1 MNKMNVLAS
10 LGSVFISVIAPLS
23 LHAEYTT
30 GEKVNEA
37 AQDTGKNMKQAG
49 RAIKDAVCMKGDAAC
64 AAQKA
69 KHKMQN
75 AGDEVS
81 DKVDDV
87 KKHVN

>member
-1 MNKMNVLAS
+1 MDTKKLLAIA
-10 LGSVFISVIAPLS
+10 GSVFISVVAPLH
-23 LHAEYTT
+23 LYAEYTT
-30 GEKVNEA
+30 GEKVDEA
-37 AQDTGKNMKQAG
+37 AQDTGKNMKKAG
-49 RAIKDAVCMKGDAAC
+49 RSMKDAVCMKGDAAC

-75 AGDEVS
+75 GGDEVS